1 MRSIHTKIKPEF
13 EPLLA
18 ELALHALLHLRTNHT
33 AIVLSSKSRSQ
44 ISDILSAWLNKAAN
58 SKKYKPFKKKVK
70 SLVSYARSQRLDM
83 EAMLG
88 NLLTPIE
95 GDELPHLDSFLLLV
109 NTLEKELN
117 TTVLVSSPEAVD
129 LQHNSKGCLLCVLSA
144 DLNAHFNNRNRLVAN
159 ISMLFRGTYGE
170 KHSFLRTIYSSS
182 LFDHH
187 IEFEDGDF
195 VRITLSLR

>member
-33 AIVLSSKSRSQ
+33 AIVLASKSRSQ
-44 ISDILSAWLNKAAN
+44 INDILSAWLNKAAN
-58 SKKYKPFKKKVK
+58 SKKYKPLKKKVK
-70 SLVSYARSQRLDM
+70 SLVSHARSQRLDM

-88 NLLTPIE
+88 NLLTPVE

-159 ISMLFRGTYGE
+159 ISMLFRGTHSE
-170 KHSFLRTIYSSS
+170 KHTFLRTIYSSS

>member
-33 AIVLSSKSRSQ
+33 AIVLGSKSRSQ
-44 ISDILSAWLNKAAN
+44 INDILSAWLNKAAN

-70 SLVSYARSQRLDM
+70 SLVSHARSQRLDM

-159 ISMLFRGTYGE
+159 ISMLFRGTHGE

>member
-44 ISDILSAWLNKAAN
+44 INDILSAWLNKAAN
-58 SKKYKPFKKKVK
+58 SKKYKPLKKKVK
-70 SLVSYARSQRLDM
+70 SLVSHARSQRLDM

-159 ISMLFRGTYGE
+159 ISMLFRGTHGE